1 MRAAGSAAAGP
12 AGTKAAPRPKITD
25 QGLSDDD
32 LHEEYAWAFVLHNLV
47 PFADKLLGIAGAMDQ
62 RPLSIYDWPLRLPFI
77 VWAAARPSSQ
87 MAVMVAHVVNVIFW
101 AARMPAVWDYMCWVA
116 LTELTYIAAVF
127 GCAKNQALM
136 RDRFLPSVKAL
147 LVTLYLSAA
156 FWKLTTG
163 FLDPRVSC
171 AATLVAE
178 LAAALFGARVPP
190 TSAFARGLL
199 ASAPAQIVIIEFL
212 VPSLL
217 LAKHRAAVPVA
228 LAFHFLINLMPVTY
242 AGGFS
247 IAMCCRL
254 VLFLPGSLRAAYD
267 RPARPAGIRASVP
280 LALAAALYIY
290 AHRAAFDTAGLLFLG
305 LGWAYLSRA
314 LFEEAPE
321 ITGSADV
328 KLRRRAVVLGGV
340 GYGFLAPILGLMGM
354 ASSTMYGNVRQFDG
368 VGGNHLLV
376 PTGLLQ
382 AWCLN
387 MDPRSMLGSAFGGGM
402 VRLERK
408 GTSGSVFDEL
418 YFGAD
423 ITHEQPPY
431 ARAMLAAQNATGRY
445 FEFYAA
451 RNYFDRAKDHG
462 ATALHNEK
470 AGDVAPTA
478 TQREPP
484 PRAVAMPAY
493 ELRRALRLARRR
505 GEPFSVKYVPLASSL
520 PSAWAVEKPPKK
532 KYVTYAWPSGICRGN
547 CGEDA
552 LVHLPRP
559 PLLLLSLLHPY
570 PTPLLGDGDEPHCT
584 T

>member
-12 AGTKAAPRPKITD
+12 AGTKAAQKPM
-25 QGLSDDD
+25 SDDD

-77 VWAAARPSSQ
+77 IWAAARPSSQ
-87 MAVMVAHVVNVIFW
+87 MAVMGAHIINIAFW
-101 AARMPAVWDYMCWVA
+101 AARMPAVWDYMCWVT
-116 LTELTYIAAVF
+116 LTELTYIAAVLWR
-127 GCAKNQALM
+127 AEKQLLM
-136 RDRFLPSVKAL
+136 RDRFLPAVKAL
-147 LVTLYLSAA
+147 LITLYFSAA
-156 FWKLTTG
+156 FWKLTSG
-163 FLDPRVSC
+163 FLDARVSC
-171 AATLVAE
+171 ASTLVAE
-178 LAAALFGARVPP
+178 LSAALFGARVPA
-190 TSAFARGLL
+190 SSSFARGLL
-199 ASAPAQIVIIEFL
+199 ASAPAQIVFIEFL

-217 LAKHRAAVPVA
+217 LARHRSAVPVA

-267 RPARPAGIRASVP
+267 EPARPAARRACVP
-280 LALAAALYIY
+280 LAFSALLYIY

-305 LGWAYLSRA
+305 LGWAYVSKV
-314 LFEEAPE
+314 FEDPVEV
-321 ITGSADV
+321 TGSADV
-328 KLRRRAVVLGGV
+328 KLRRSAVLLGGI
-340 GYGFLAPILGLMGM
+340 GYGFLAPILGIMAM
-354 ASSTMYGNVRQFDG
+354 ASSTMYGNVRQFDYK
-368 VGGNHLLV
+368 GGNHLIV

-382 AWCLN
+382 KWCR
-387 MDPRSMLGSAFGGGM
+387 DSRSMLCSGFGGGM

-418 YFGAD
+418 YFLAD

-431 ARAMLAAQNATGRY
+431 ARAMLAAQNYSGYY

-462 ATALHNEK
+462 ATALHNAK

-478 TQREPP
+478 PPLPP
-484 PRAVAMPAY
+484 PSSVAMPAY

-505 GEPFSVKYVPLASSL
+505 GEPFSVRYVPLSSSL

-532 KYVTYAWPSGICRGN
+532 NYVAYAWPSGICRGN
-547 CGEDA
+547 CGADA

>member
-32 LHEEYAWAFVLHNLV
+32 LHAEYAWAFVLHNLV

-77 VWAAARPSSQ
+77 IWAAARPSSQ
-87 MAVMVAHVVNVIFW
+87 MALTVAHVMNVIFW

-116 LTELTYIAAVF
+116 LTELTYIVAVLRTR
-127 GCAKNQALM
+127 GELI
-136 RDRFLPSVKAL
+136 RDRFLPAVKAL
-147 LVTLYLSAA
+147 LITLYFSAA

-178 LAAALFGARVPP
+178 LSAALFGARVPA
-190 TSAFARGLL
+190 SSSFARGLL
-199 ASAPAQIVIIEFL
+199 ASAPAQIVFIEFL
-212 VPSLL
+212 VPTLL
-217 LAKHRAAVPVA
+217 LAKHRSAVPVA
-228 LAFHFLINLMPVTY
+228 LLFHFLINLMPVTY

-267 RPARPAGIRASVP
+267 KPARPAAVKATMP
-280 LALAAALYIY
+280 LALAAVLYIY

-314 LFEEAPE
+314 LFEEPPE
-321 ITGSADV
+321 ITGAADV
-328 KLRRRAVVLGGV
+328 KLRRSAVIVGGI
-340 GYGFLAPILGLMGM
+340 GYGFLAPILGIMAM
-354 ASSTMYGNVRQFDG
+354 ASSTMYGNVRQFDYT
-368 VGGNHLLV
+368 GGNHLIV

-382 AWCLN
+382 KWCR
-387 MDPRSMLGSAFGGGM
+387 DSRSMLCSGFGGGM

-418 YFGAD
+418 YFLAD

-431 ARAMLAAQNATGRY
+431 ARKMLDASNYTGRY

-478 TQREPP
+478 PPLPP
-484 PRAVAMPAY
+484 PSSVAMPAY

-505 GEPFSVKYVPLASSL
+505 GEPFSVKYVPLSTSL

-532 KYVTYAWPSGICRGN
+532 NYVAYAWPSGICRGN
-547 CGEDA
+547 CGADA